1 MIYRTALAR
10 LFFILV
16 WIALTGLPVA
26 AQDSP
31 GDAFFRAPDGY
42 YTVLVPAGW
51 QMTQAEPYVSLS
63 SDELNATITVISV
76 TGVDMNAAVT
86 AAVDQVFDQPVGQV
100 DAVGE
105 ARLSNG
111 LWVEYS
117 YRLEN
122 DAIINAFAQPYTS
135 DTYTVILY
143 TVSPAIYAL
152 LMTASDTDTA
162 VNSVF
167 ETLMLASEST
177 LNTTTQLDNQAV
189 LYEYE
194 AGDEATMIWLQPV
207 TGVSETYYVLAST
220 NAALNPDH
228 AIIFRVLDRFF
239 ATPETAN
246 YLLLGLVITVVLM
259 TIMGVSFYLR
269 YQNLKRDE
277 ALITELLN
285 S

>member
-100 DAVGE
+100 DEVGE
-105 ARLSNG
+105 TRLSNG

-143 TVSPAIYAL
+143 TASSAIYAL
-152 LMTASDTDTA
+152 LMTAPDTDAA

-167 ETLMLASEST
+167 EKLKLASEPT
-177 LNTTTQLDNQAV
+177 LSATQLDNQAV

-194 AGDEATMIWLQPV
+194 SGDEATMIWLRPV

-220 NAALNPDH
+220 DSALNPDH

-277 ALITELLN
+277 ALITQLLN